1 MVSSFLRHAFALG
14 INTRTDAG
22 LRKVVEAAGLDWRD
36 AQTHLGSDG
45 WQQQLEAN
53 RLAMYDTGLWGV
65 PSFRLLDANGEPIVS
80 LWGQDRLWVVARE
93 IRRLLAG

>member
-1 MVSSFLRHAFALG
+1 
-14 INTRTDAG
+14 
-22 LRKVVEAAGLDWRD
+22 AAGLDWGD
-36 AQTHLGSDG
+36 AQAHLGSDG

-53 RLAMYDTGLWGV
+53 RLAMYDSGLWGV
-65 PSFRLLDANGEPIVS
+65 PSFRLLDANGEPVVS